1 MKKICFVLSAVF
13 LFASCNEIS
22 KKDDLKVDK
31 EITESMSFSVLTE
44 NETGIDFNNKII
56 ESDSFNF
63 FKYEYAY
70 NGGGVA
76 VGDVN
81 NDGLVDIYFTGNQV
95 SDKLY
100 LNKGDFVFE
109 DVTEKAIGVKT
120 SEGWHTGVSM
130 VDVNQD
136 GWLDIYVCRSG
147 IPVHDSLRSNLLY
160 INKGDGTFDEQ
171 GEEFGVDCNRKTT
184 QAVFFDYDNDG
195 DLDLYVLNHPNQNKN
210 KKKKSVGFI
219 NDLIKAGSPDSD
231 VMLENVNG
239 HFEDV
244 SSKSGISN
252 HAYGLGIAAS
262 DVNNDGYIDLYISND
277 YMAPDNLYMN
287 NGDGTF
293 TDEANSQ
300 LKHMSN
306 YSMGNDIS
314 DFNNDGLL
322 DIMTVDMAS
331 EDHVR
336 SKKNMG
342 GMSTKKFWDAVSVG
356 YHYQYMFN
364 ALQMNNGNGTFSDVA
379 QIAGVSKTDWSWAPL
394 FVDFDNDGNKDLFIS
409 NGYKRDT
416 RDNDY
421 MNKANHPSNKDKGFQ
436 ELLDMMPTQKIQN
449 YIYKNEGG
457 VTFTK
462 KNKAW
467 GVDVD
472 VNSNGAAYADF
483 DNDGDIDLVTNNM
496 ESVSAVIRND
506 LMSSNSF
513 LQLKIIKGNHVLYG
527 TKVTVVCGDK
537 RYYQELQ
544 VTRGFQS
551 SVDNVLH
558 FGLGNA
564 KKVDRIEIVWPNGE
578 TSVKKDVVLNKLNIL
593 NSDIEPISDF
603 INVKDSTFF
612 ELDSKEFDIRHREL
626 FVNDFSSEVLLPNK
640 MSQLGPFMSVG
651 DVNNDG
657 LEDFYLSGSVGFS
670 GQLLI
675 QSKSGAFDEKSGPW
689 QKQLDREEMGS
700 NFFDVDNDGD
710 LDLYVVSG
718 GNEYDVRSE
727 KLYDQLYINDG
738 KGNFENESYRLPFME
753 TSGQRIT
760 IGDYD
765 KDGDIDIFIGGRQT
779 PGFYPIPPRSYLL
792 RNDNGN
798 FIDVTTESLD
808 LMGPGLIT
816 ESVFDDFDQDGDL
829 DLICVGE
836 WMPISFFEN
845 NNNHFT
851 NVTNKFGFSNEV
863 GWWSSI
869 TVGDFNN
876 DGKNDYVV
884 GNLGENNKFH
894 PSQKKPLEI
903 YCHDFDGSGTFDIV
917 LAKYQNGTCFP
928 VRGKQCSSEQMP
940 FVSKKFSSYDEFALA
955 DLETIYGSENLDEAI
970 NYSATNFSSVVLMS
984 SNNVYNLKRLND
996 YAQVSPINAGICLD
1010 LNKDGNLDFIG
1021 VGNNYGA
1028 EVETTRYDSGVGIVL
1043 LGDGEG
1049 GFKNISSINSGF
1061 FSNSDDKD
1069 VIIINNFIVVSSN
1082 NKNLKRF
1089 KIR

>member
-1 MKKICFVLSAVF
+1 MKKICFVVSIMF
-13 LFASCNEIS
+13 LFASCNEVS
-22 KKDDLKVDK
+22 KEKDLKKDT
-31 EITESMSFSVLTE
+31 EIIESMSFSILTE
-44 NETGIDFNNKII
+44 KETGIHFKNEIT
-56 ESDSFNF
+56 ETDSFNY
-63 FKYEYAY
+63 FKYEYTY

-81 NDGLVDIYFTGNQV
+81 NDGLVDVYFTGNQV

-100 LNKGDFVFE
+100 LNKGNFVFE
-109 DVTEKAIGVKT
+109 DVTEKAIGIKS

-136 GWLDIYVCRSG
+136 GWLDLYVCRSG
-147 IPVHDSLRSNLLY
+147 IPVNDSLRSNLLY

-171 GEEFGVDCNRKTT
+171 GEKFGVDCNRKTT
-184 QAVFFDYDNDG
+184 QSVFFDYDNDG
-195 DLDLYVLNHPNQNKN
+195 DLDLYIMNHPNQNKN
-210 KKKKSVGFI
+210 QKKKSVGLI

-231 VMLENVNG
+231 VMLENING

-244 SSKSGISN
+244 SSKAGISN

-277 YMAPDNLYMN
+277 YMVPDNLYMN

-314 DFNNDGLL
+314 DFNNDGFL

-342 GMSTKKFWDAVSVG
+342 GMNTKKFWDAVSVG

-379 QIAGVSKTDWSWAPL
+379 QIAGISKTDWSWAPL

-421 MNKANHPSNKDKGFQ
+421 MNKVNHPSYKNKGFQ
-436 ELLDMMPTQKIQN
+436 ELLDLMPTQKIQN
-449 YIYKNEGG
+449 YIYKNNGG
-457 VTFTK
+457 IKFEK

-467 GVDVD
+467 KLDID

-483 DNDGDIDLVTNNM
+483 DNDGDIDLVINNM
-496 ESVSAVIRND
+496 ETVSTIIRND
-506 LMSSNSF
+506 LISSNSF
-513 LQLKIIKGNHVLYG
+513 IQLKITNGNHVLYG
-527 TKVTVVCGDK
+527 TKITVVSGDK

-551 SVDNVLH
+551 SVDHILH
-558 FGLGNA
+558 FGLGKS

-578 TSVKKDVVLNKLNIL
+578 TAIKEDVVLNELNIL
-593 NSDIEPISDF
+593 NSDIESNRALAVTSD
-603 INVKDSTFF
+603 NSFF
-612 ELDSKEFDIRHREL
+612 KLYTQGFDIRHKEL
-626 FVNDFSSEVLLPNK
+626 VVNDFSSEVLLPNK

-651 DVNNDG
+651 DANGDG

-670 GQLLI
+670 GQLMI
-675 QSKSGAFDEKSGPW
+675 QNKSGNFDKKKGPW
-689 QKQLDREEMGS
+689 QKQRDREEMGS
-700 NFFDVDNDGD
+700 KFFDVDNDGD

-718 GNEYDVRSE
+718 GNEYNVKSV

-738 KGNFENESYRLPFME
+738 KGNFVNESNRLPFME
-753 TSGQRIT
+753 TSGQRIAV
-760 IGDYD
+760 GDYD
-765 KDGDIDIFIGGRQT
+765 KDGDMDIFVGGRQT
-779 PGFYPIPPRSYLL
+779 PGYYPMPSRSYLL
-792 RNDNGN
+792 RNDNGV
-798 FIDVTTESLD
+798 FSDATAESID

-816 ESVFDDFDQDGDL
+816 ESIFDDFDHDGDL

-845 NNNHFT
+845 NNGHFT
-851 NVTNKFGFSNEV
+851 NITEKHGFSSEV

-876 DGKNDYVV
+876 DGKNDYIV

-903 YCHDFDGSGTFDIV
+903 YCHDFDGSGTYDIV
-917 LAKYQNGTCFP
+917 LAKYQNNTCFP

-940 FVSKKFSSYDEFALA
+940 FVSKKFASYDAFAVA
-955 DLETIYGSENLDEAI
+955 DLETIYGTEKLNDAVH
-970 NYSATNFSSVVLMS
+970 YSATNFSSAILLS
-984 SNNVYNLKRLND
+984 EGSQFRLKKLND
-996 YAQVSPINAGICLD
+996 YAQISPINSGISFD
-1010 LNKDGNLDFIG
+1010 INKDGNLDFIG
-1021 VGNNYGA
+1021 IGNNYGA
-1028 EVETTRYDSGVGIVL
+1028 EVETVRYDSGTGVIL
-1043 LGDGEG
+1043 LGDGKG
-1049 GFKNISSINSGF
+1049 GFKHISGINSGF
-1061 FSNSDDKD
+1061 FSNTDDKD
-1069 VIIINNFIVVSSN
+1069 LIKVNDFIIISSN
-1082 NKNLKRF
+1082 NKTLKRF
-1089 KIR
+1089 KSL